1 MTASPPREAGRGG
14 HDPVTLSVIE
24 AGLAA
29 AADEMFATLRKT
41 AMSPI
46 ITEVLD
52 CGTGVTD
59 ATGRLV
65 SSGAG
70 IPTFVGALDKAV
82 GHLVGRFGAGIA
94 PGDIF
99 LTNDPWQGGVTHLN
113 DIVVAMP
120 VFHDGACIA
129 WAASMAHHS
138 DLGGKVPGSMAV
150 DASEIWAEGL
160 RLPALRL
167 FEAGRPVTPVFEI
180 LAANSRQPALLTGDL
195 WSQIAACRRAALRIE
210 AIAARYGAE
219 AFSAAIAAAF
229 DRGRARA
236 LRGLSR
242 LPEGRHMAEVAQ
254 DDGTLWRVAVTIA
267 ADGLTVDLRGN
278 PAQTAS
284 PWNLS
289 RDGAVIAAQ
298 MIFKALADPV
308 PEANDGSFA
317 PLSVLT
323 DPGSLFHALPPA
335 PQGYYFETRIRLLDL
350 IWRCL
355 AEALPDRLP
364 AGHFGTIGGVVIAG
378 SHPET
383 GRPVTMV
390 EPQMGGW
397 GASAGRAGPD
407 AMFSASHGETFN
419 CPVEIAEARYGL
431 RVLSRGL
438 SEEPGGAGRHPGG
451 RGVESLFELAG
462 PAVLSAGFSHVV
474 APVWGLAGGGPGGR
488 NALTVERADGRADGR
503 REAHGAVSGLAL
515 QAGDRVR
522 IRTAGGGGWGGREA
536 EPEPAEQA
544 PGG

>member
-1 MTASPPREAGRGG
+1 MTTATLQEVGKGG
-14 HDPVTLSVIE
+14 HDPVTLTVIE

-29 AADEMFATLRKT
+29 AAQEMFATLRKT

-59 ATGRLV
+59 STGRLV

-82 GHLVGRFGAGIA
+82 RHLVGRFGADLA

-99 LTNDPWQGGVTHLN
+99 LTNDPWHGGVTHLN

-138 DLGGKVPGSMAV
+138 DLGGRVAGSMAV
-150 DASEIWAEGL
+150 DAAEIWAEGL

-167 FEAGRPVTPVFEI
+167 FERGESVTPVFEI
-180 LAANSRQPALLTGDL
+180 LAANSRRPALLVGDL
-195 WSQIAACRRAALRIE
+195 WSQIAAARRAAQRIE
-210 AIAARYGAE
+210 GLAARHGNVALQ
-219 AFSAAIAAAF
+219 AAIEAAF
-229 DRGRARA
+229 ARGRARA
-236 LRGLSR
+236 LQGLAG
-242 LPEGRHMAEVAQ
+242 LPAGRHEIAVAQ
-254 DDGTLWRVAVTIA
+254 DDGALWRVAVTLSP
-267 ADGLTVDLRGN
+267 DTFTVDLRGN
-278 PAQTAS
+278 PPQMAS

-289 RDGAVIAAQ
+289 REGAVIAAQ
-298 MIFKALADPV
+298 MIFKALADPA

-317 PLSVLT
+317 HLTVLT
-323 DPGSLFHALPPA
+323 DPGSVFHALPPA

-355 AEALPDRLP
+355 AEALPEHLP

-378 SHPET
+378 RHPET
-383 GRPVTMV
+383 GRGFTMV

-397 GASAGRAGPD
+397 GATAGREGLD

-419 CPVEIAEARYGL
+419 CPVEVAEARYGL
-431 RVLSRGL
+431 RVVRRALA
-438 SEEPGGAGRHPGG
+438 SEAGGGGQHRGG
-451 RGVESLFELAG
+451 RGVETELFLVA
-462 PAVLSAGFSHVV
+462 PAVLSAGFSHVNL
-474 APVWGLAGGGPGGR
+474 PVWGLAGGGPGGR
-488 NALTVERADGRADGR
+488 NRLDVLRTNGTE
-503 REAHGAVSGLAL
+503 ESYGAVSGLHL
-515 QAGDRVR
+515 DPGDRIR
-522 IRTAGGGGWGGREA
+522 ITTAGGGGWGLEDDRGS
-536 EPEPAEQA
+536 
-544 PGG
+544 G